1 MQTTKPTITEALV
14 LETKTGLLNSQTGE
28 EQSLTKVVTTRGN
41 LVTIWHE
48 DNKVHAKLDEEITL
62 LEEPSHK
69 LKDDGTPYIN
79 YAIIPAAF
87 AAKIREANQA

>member
-1 MQTTKPTITEALV
+1 MQNTQPTITEALV
-14 LETKTGLLNSQTGE
+14 LETKTGLLNRQTGE

-48 DNKVHAKLDEEITL
+48 DNKVHAQPDEEVSL
-62 LEEPSHK
+62 LEEASTK

-87 AAKIREANQA
+87 AAKIRENQA